1 MICRDDNRAA
11 LQYTHSMK
19 IEGPR
24 PTQAPPRTAKSG
36 STGEAGS
43 FARLLESGS
52 AGDTQGTSAASATN
66 AVGGV
71 FMLQGDSDSERKRRK
86 AAISRG
92 EEALSL
98 LDQITYALLN
108 HNVNTAHL
116 ARLKAI
122 AGHTIET
129 VADPRLAAVL
139 DEIDLRLAVET
150 AKLEKAAESLL

>member
-1 MICRDDNRAA
+1 
-11 LQYTHSMK
+11 MK

-24 PTQAPPRTAKSG
+24 QTTPAAPAAKSSPASG
-36 STGEAGS
+36 TGNFAKMLGTSGAGEAHNT
-43 FARLLESGS
+43 A
-52 AGDTQGTSAASATN
+52 AASATN
-66 AVGGV
+66 AVGGA
-71 FMLQGDSDSERKRRK
+71 FLLQGDSDTERKKRK
-86 AAISRG
+86 QAIARG
-92 EEALSL
+92 QEALTI

-108 HNVNTAHL
+108 HNVDTAHL

-122 AGHTIET
+122 AGQTVDA